1 MFLENEF
8 YLMNKD
14 DKILKFTCDNSPLGV
29 SFQEEESYLEIRPY
43 GYDGIG
49 SWISQRQAP
58 KHRQYIADL
67 LRMCGC
73 YNLDGFIRVTHAL
86 SLNDTFWIKPIDSS
100 LKWKNVSLY
109 ENQFDETIAKIAFE
123 GGLYGKEF
131 TTTSPEFGT
140 SGSFAKCWVK
150 EDDGIY
156 LLKRGSEGAR
166 NAGLEPYS
174 EMYSSQIA
182 KIICRDAVAY
192 DVEKYHNKI
201 ASKCKLFTS
210 EQEGYVPITKFFGKL
225 VSVKDILGKFQEY
238 NCEEDFRR
246 MIVLDA
252 LILNTDR
259 HMGNYGFMVDNRT
272 MQIKRMAPMFDHNQ
286 ALLPY
291 AEQEDFQNLDLYLA
305 SRPTQIGEDF
315 NEIANALLTPEI
327 RSYLKN
333 LRGFKFEKNGEFD
346 LPENRLEQLNK
357 LIDRQIDGILECKR
371 LYIPTNEYE
380 KARYEQEQYND
391 KLPSDSYEI
400 EDELEI

>member
-1 MFLENEF
+1 M
-8 YLMNKD
+8 
-14 DKILKFTCDNSPLGV
+14 
-29 SFQEEESYLEIRPY
+29 
-43 GYDGIG
+43 
-49 SWISQRQAP
+49 
-58 KHRQYIADL
+58 
-67 LRMCGC
+67 
-73 YNLDGFIRVTHAL
+73 DGFIRVTHAL

-225 VSVKDILGKFQEY
+225 VSVKDILEKFQEY

-315 NEIANALLTPEI
+315 NEIANALLTSEI
-327 RSYLKN
+327 RSDLKN

-346 LPENRLEQLNK
+346 LPEDRLEQLNK

-391 KLPSDSYEI
+391 KSPSDSYEI

>member
-327 RSYLKN
+327 RSDLKN
-333 LRGFKFEKNGEFD
+333 LR
-346 LPENRLEQLNK
+346 
-357 LIDRQIDGILECKR
+357 
-371 LYIPTNEYE
+371 
-380 KARYEQEQYND
+380 
-391 KLPSDSYEI
+391 
-400 EDELEI
+400 

>member
-1 MFLENEF
+1 M
-8 YLMNKD
+8 
-14 DKILKFTCDNSPLGV
+14 I
-29 SFQEEESYLEIRPY
+29 
-43 GYDGIG
+43 
-49 SWISQRQAP
+49 
-58 KHRQYIADL
+58 H
-67 LRMCGC
+67 
-73 YNLDGFIRVTHAL
+73 
-86 SLNDTFWIKPIDSS
+86 SS

-225 VSVKDILGKFQEY
+225 VSVKDILEKFQEY

-327 RSYLKN
+327 RSDLKN

-391 KLPSDSYEI
+391 KLPSDSYKI

>member
-14 DKILKFTCDNSPLGV
+14 DRILRFTCDNSPLGV
-29 SFQEEESYLEIRPY
+29 SFKEEESYEEIRPY

-49 SWISQRQAP
+49 QWISQRQAP

-86 SLNDTFWIKPIDSS
+86 SLNDTFWIKTVDSK
-100 LKWKNVSLY
+100 LQWKNVSLY

-182 KIICRDAVAY
+182 RIICRDAVEY
-192 DVEKYHNKI
+192 SVEKYHNKI
-201 ASKCKLFTS
+201 ASKCRLFTS
-210 EQEGYVPITKFFGKL
+210 EQEGYVPITKFLEKL
-225 VSVKDILGKFQEY
+225 FQ
-238 NCEEDFRR
+238 
-246 MIVLDA
+246 
-252 LILNTDR
+252 
-259 HMGNYGFMVDNRT
+259 
-272 MQIKRMAPMFDHNQ
+272 
-286 ALLPY
+286 
-291 AEQEDFQNLDLYLA
+291 
-305 SRPTQIGEDF
+305 
-315 NEIANALLTPEI
+315 
-327 RSYLKN
+327 
-333 LRGFKFEKNGEFD
+333 
-346 LPENRLEQLNK
+346 
-357 LIDRQIDGILECKR
+357 
-371 LYIPTNEYE
+371 
-380 KARYEQEQYND
+380 
-391 KLPSDSYEI
+391 
-400 EDELEI
+400 

>member
-14 DKILKFTCDNSPLGV
+14 DRILRFTCDNSPLGV
-29 SFQEEESYLEIRPY
+29 SFKEEESYEEIRPY

-49 SWISQRQAP
+49 QWISQRQAP

-86 SLNDTFWIKPIDSS
+86 SLNDTFWIKTVDSK
-100 LKWKNVSLY
+100 LQWKNVSLY

-156 LLKRGSEGAR
+156 LLKRGSDGAR

-182 KIICRDAVAY
+182 RIICRDAVEY
-192 DVEKYHNKI
+192 SVEKYHNKI
-201 ASKCKLFTS
+201 ASKCRLFTS
-210 EQEGYVPITKFFGKL
+210 EQEGYVPITKFFGKI
-225 VSVKDILGKFQEY
+225 VSVKEILEKFEQHG
-238 NCEEDFRR
+238 CEDDFRR

-259 HMGNYGFMVDNRT
+259 HMGNYGFMVDNDT

-291 AEQEDFQNLDLYLA
+291 AEQEDFENLDVYLA

-315 NEIANALLTPEI
+315 NEIAHALLTPEI
-327 RSYLKN
+327 RNDLKN
-333 LRGFKFEKNGEFD
+333 LRGFEFQRNDEFD
-346 LPENRLEQLNK
+346 LPEERLQKLNK
-357 LIDRQIDGILECKR
+357 LVDQQIDGILECKR
-371 LYIPTNEYE
+371 LYVPSNEYE
-380 KARYEQEQYND
+380 NVRYQPEQYD
-391 KLPSDSYEI
+391 DLSPESKEI
-400 EDELEI
+400 DEELEI

>member
-131 TTTSPEFGT
+131 TTTS

-327 RSYLKN
+327 RSDLKN